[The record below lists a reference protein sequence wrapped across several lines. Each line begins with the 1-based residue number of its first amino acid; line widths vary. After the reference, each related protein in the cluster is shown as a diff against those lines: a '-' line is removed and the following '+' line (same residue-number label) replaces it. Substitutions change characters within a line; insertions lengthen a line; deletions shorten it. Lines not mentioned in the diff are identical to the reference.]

1 MRMVTAADGSG
12 SLLMATFMGRTGAKL
27 PLQKE

>member
-1 MRMVTAADGSG
+1 MRLATAADGSG
-12 SLLMATFMGRTGAKL
+12 SLMATFMGRTGAKL